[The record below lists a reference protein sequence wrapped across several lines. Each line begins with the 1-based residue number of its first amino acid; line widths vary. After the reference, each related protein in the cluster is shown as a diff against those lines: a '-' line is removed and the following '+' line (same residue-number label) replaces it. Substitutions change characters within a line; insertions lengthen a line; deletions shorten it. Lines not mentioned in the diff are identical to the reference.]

1 MKQIPRAGADLVR
14 FAQGVSCWL
23 VFSVASASAATF
35 VVTNAADTGRGSLR
49 QAILDA
55 NSSASAAAILFNL
68 PGQGSVEIRLQ
79 SPLSAI
85 TNRVTI
91 DATTQPGFAEQPLV
105 RLNGV
110 NAGSDVHG
118 LRLLAGNSTVRG
130 LAIGGFSGA
139 GILLGGNDH
148 NLIIGNL
155 IGPDP
160 AGTSPPPNGI
170 GILVEANSAGNTIG
184 GTRASERNWI
194 VGNRSHGLSVASTGN
209 VMQGNFI
216 VGNGGHGV
224 LLTNALANT
233 IGGTTPA
240 SRNVISSNGASGIGI
255 HGSAA
260 IGNVIQGNF
269 IGTDRTG
276 ARPLGNAVNGLL
288 LEHGS
293 WNNTI
298 GGTTSNERNLICANG
313 QGTVSLAAKGTT
325 STASGAYHSAADNP
339 SVTPVFGQL
348 IRGGI
353 ALAGS
358 GTTNN
363 VVQGN
368 WIGLA
373 ADGRS
378 PLPNRPAG
386 MALSAGASYNLIG
399 GLVPGEGNR
408 IAFNLGGG
416 IMLLQDNTLGN
427 SILGNAIYANNG
439 LGLSLTPSEANDQPT
454 ANDALDGDKGPNNL
468 QNFPT
473 ITNVS
478 YTSSATLVQGLLRST
493 PDHSFGLDVFH
504 STSPDPSGYGEGEI
518 YAGCATVTTDE
529 SGNAGFSLLAYGD
542 LPARYFTATATDLD
556 TGDTSEFGP
565 VARDASV
572 LPALSISHTTVA
584 EGTNGS
590 VTAGFIV
597 SLSAASTQ
605 TVSVNYSTAN
615 GTALAGSDYVAT
627 NGVLVLNP
635 GEVSKV
641 IEVTVTA
648 DPPPEPDEDF
658 FVTLNNPRNATVLAG
673 PGRCLITELRI
684 TSIAVAGPDILIS
697 FTSSAG
703 SPGRGYCLEQASRLG
718 PELDWTAVASGMGTG
733 GSATLTN
740 AGAARLPNTYY
751 RVLIQ
756 PAAW

>member
-1 MKQIPRAGADLVR
+1 
-14 FAQGVSCWL
+14 
-23 VFSVASASAATF
+23 
-35 VVTNAADTGRGSLR
+35 
-49 QAILDA
+49 
-55 NSSASAAAILFNL
+55 
-68 PGQGSVEIRLQ
+68 
-79 SPLSAI
+79 
-85 TNRVTI
+85 
-91 DATTQPGFAEQPLV
+91 
-105 RLNGV
+105 
-110 NAGSDVHG
+110 
-118 LRLLAGNSTVRG
+118 
-130 LAIGGFSGA
+130 
-139 GILLGGNDH
+139 
-148 NLIIGNL
+148 
-155 IGPDP
+155 
-160 AGTSPPPNGI
+160 
-170 GILVEANSAGNTIG
+170 
-184 GTRASERNWI
+184 
-194 VGNRSHGLSVASTGN
+194 
-209 VMQGNFI
+209 
-216 VGNGGHGV
+216 
-224 LLTNALANT
+224 
-233 IGGTTPA
+233 
-240 SRNVISSNGASGIGI
+240 
-255 HGSAA
+255 
-260 IGNVIQGNF
+260 VIQGNF